1 MFGLNFFSTIL
12 IYTYYLNDTIY
23 NELKYEI
30 IYVKVQ
36 DLLVERADESSLRKI
51 FNKVK
56 LLLLYPSYLINF
68 KILSYF

>member
-1 MFGLNFFSTIL
+1 MFGLNIFFNYSYLYIL
-12 IYTYYLNDTIY
+12 FY

>member
-12 IYTYYLNDTIY
+12 IYTYYLNYTIY